1 MKGRRIVAGMLA
13 LTLVPFLFAPCQTT
27 VTQGTRSG
35 TSRTNT
41 RRTTTTGNTQYNN
54 TTGTALN
61 VDWLV
66 MTILGNFLRHPNA
79 TMRKQAIQA
88 LVSNMTGGT
97 GTTGT
102 GTGTGVF
109 GNWGSGSNTYNNNY
123 NNNYNYNNSNN
134 TNNQTTSPVLYV
146 PDLYALLNDPD
157 PEVADL
163 ASIGLDVIFGTDMTI
178 RRFMSDSDPLIR
190 RYATKLYLTRTVG
203 GSGTTGG
210 RTRTGTGTTVGAGM
224 QDNSELVA
232 LRTILVMLKHEKDEE
247 VRKVLTDALEY
258 YVQGAGGTTTGGVFG
273 SSVDILNYLNSEN
286 KDVKLK
292 AIEIA
297 SSERSEAMLKRLMD
311 MLAVE
316 TDPDIKRALDSAITS
331 ISSGLGS
338 GGRPTAARPSSP
350 PPSVEPLAPLAF

>member
-88 LVSNMTGGT
+88 LVSSMTGGTT

-123 NNNYNYNNSNN
+123 NYNNSNN
-134 TNNQTTSPVLYV
+134 TNNQTTSPVLYI

-190 RYATKLYLTRTVG
+190 RYATSARLLASRRM
-203 GSGTTGG
+203 G
-210 RTRTGTGTTVGAGM
+210 RSDVLISPASPLCTGT
-224 QDNSELVA
+224 S
-232 LRTILVMLKHEKDEE
+232 
-247 VRKVLTDALEY
+247 
-258 YVQGAGGTTTGGVFG
+258 
-273 SSVDILNYLNSEN
+273 
-286 KDVKLK
+286 
-292 AIEIA
+292 
-297 SSERSEAMLKRLMD
+297 
-311 MLAVE
+311 
-316 TDPDIKRALDSAITS
+316 
-331 ISSGLGS
+331 
-338 GGRPTAARPSSP
+338 
-350 PPSVEPLAPLAF
+350 